1 MFELRLDLEKL
12 PPIIGVPLE
21 QAAIIPLF
29 SVEWQVALLLK
40 RHASRRLFYQLKYGQ
55 EYIKGKTPSRYERF
69 WCLPI
74 FY

>member
-55 EYIKGKTPSRYERF
+55 EYI
-69 WCLPI
+69 
-74 FY
+74 